1 MNNKETKSEDG
12 NENLRLL
19 ASNVSNNKR
28 IHRKSVLLSGKTNTM
43 NKETKGLFAI
53 KDTTLNKVTF
63 RSMKQTH
70 NNFQINEIEDLSTL
84 EEDEKE
90 TPIFIKEKINFLL
103 LKEDGDENLINTES
117 DTATSVS
124 NLQELNNQFIQ
135 PKEEK
140 YRLDL
145 NIEYLEYI
153 MEQNKIDNEY
163 LEEQESKIQL
173 VAEYL
178 DERLLSIN
186 NNKFATYKHNYE

>member
-53 KDTTLNKVTF
+53 KDTTLNKITF

-84 EEDEKE
+84 EEYEKE

>member
-53 KDTTLNKVTF
+53 KNTTLNKVTF

-186 NNKFATYKHNYE
+186 NNKFTTYKHNYE